1 MPKNQSNHIINE
13 NIAHQPAIGL
23 VEWFRVG
30 EYGRVEEVLA
40 DIAQIGV
47 TELRTGIS
55 WADYYTPLGKEW
67 YKWLI
72 PTLARQVKVLP
83 CFLYTPPSLGI
94 KPKTSSPPARPKD
107 YADFLDVIITDLGEH
122 FEWVELWN
130 EPNNKIEYD
139 YTLDKHWFT
148 FAEMVGGAAH
158 WAQKRGKMTL
168 LGGMSPVDPN
178 WLQLM
183 FDRGVMQYID
193 AVGIHGFPHVFDQQW
208 DDWGTYVAAVRAVL
222 QENNSKAQVW
232 ITEAGFSTWQHD
244 ELKQLEEFKAAVRA
258 EVGKVY
264 WYAARDLDASQPTV
278 GGFHLDERE
287 YHFGLKKS
295 DGTPKLLYRLLAQN
309 GIDGLHQLTCLDQKA
324 VFGPEDRY
332 NLITGGAGFVGTN
345 LAKRLLESGRKVM
358 ILDNLSRPGVE
369 RNLQWLCDT
378 YPERLSVTVAS
389 ILDLDK
395 MKELVRQA
403 DQVFHLAAQVAVTTS
418 LTSPLNDFDINAR
431 GTLNLL
437 EAIRLAP
444 KSPSLV
450 FASTNKVYGGLED
463 LQFVSNGSR
472 YNPTDARI
480 MANGISES
488 RPLDFHSPYGCSK
501 GSADQYVL
509 DYARTYNLPAVV
521 FRMSCIYGPHQYG
534 TEDQG
539 WVAHFAIRAIEKK
552 PISIYGDGKQV
563 RDVLFVEDLVDAF
576 LLAQKHMP
584 RVSGQVFN
592 IGGGPGNTVSLLEI
606 LKMLEAFQ
614 GEKIALQFGDWRP
627 GDQHY
632 YVSDIRKFQE
642 ATGWKPRNS
651 VLQGVAKLYHW
662 LGENRGLEPQ
672 KDLQTLLQETNLEP
686 ASA

>member
-1 MPKNQSNHIINE
+1 MSTEFSNYNLSKNEFH
-13 NIAHQPAIGL
+13 HPAIGL
-23 VEWFRVG
+23 VEWFQVG
-30 EYGRVEEVLA
+30 EYRRVEEVLA
-40 DIAQIGV
+40 DLTRLGV

-55 WADYYTPLGKEW
+55 WADYYTPQGQAW
-67 YKWLI
+67 YQWLI

-107 YADFLDVIITDLGEH
+107 YADFLDVILTDLGEH

-139 YTLDKHWFT
+139 YTLDKHWFK

-158 WAQKRGKMTL
+158 WAQHRGKKTL

-193 AVGIHGFPHVFDQQW
+193 AVGIHGFPQVFDQQW
-208 DDWGTYVAAVRAVL
+208 DDWDTYVKTVREVL
-222 QENNSKAQVW
+222 QENGSAAQIW

-244 ELKQLEEFKAAVRA
+244 ELKQLMEFKEALKA
-258 EVGKVY
+258 EVAKVY
-264 WYAARDLDASQPTV
+264 WYAARDLDPSRPTV

-295 DGTPKLLYRLLAQN
+295 DGSPKLLYRLWAENGLA
-309 GIDGLHQLTCLDQKA
+309 GLQQLSCLHKEET
-324 VFGPEDRY
+324 FNPEDHY
-332 NLITGGAGFVGTN
+332 TLITGGAGFVGTN
-345 LAKRLLESGRKVM
+345 LARRLLEAGRKVM

-378 YPERLSVTVAS
+378 YPERLSVRVAS

-395 MKELVRQA
+395 IKELVRQA
-403 DQVFHLAAQVAVTTS
+403 EQVFHFAAQVAVTTS
-418 LTSPLNDFDINAR
+418 LTSPLEDFDNNAR

-444 KSPSLV
+444 KPPALV

-463 LQFVSNGSR
+463 LEFSANNTR
-472 YNPTDARI
+472 YYPADAQI
-480 MANGISES
+480 KAHGISEA

-501 GSADQYVL
+501 GAADQYVL

-539 WVAHFAIRAIEKK
+539 WVAHFAIRALEGQA
-552 PISIYGDGKQV
+552 ISIYGDGRQV
-563 RDVLFVEDLVDAF
+563 RDVLYVEDLVEAF
-576 LLAQKHMP
+576 LLAQQHMP
-584 RVSGQVFN
+584 QISGEAFN
-592 IGGGPGNTVSLLEI
+592 MGGGPENTVSLLEI
-606 LKMLEAFQ
+606 LKLLEAF
-614 GEKIALQFGDWRP
+614 GGKKIALQFGDWRP
-627 GDQHY
+627 GDQQY
-632 YVSDIRKFQE
+632 YVSDIRKFRE
-642 ATGWKPRNS
+642 STGWEPKYS
-651 VLQGVAKLYHW
+651 VQQGVAKLYQW
-662 LGENRGLEPQ
+662 LRVNRGLNPQ
-672 KDLQTLLQETNLEP
+672 KNRQALLSQTTHQP
-686 ASA
+686 AIA